1 MSVSLLYYYYYYYY
15 YYFCLVCEFNLIFSH
30 FYYYTSI
37 SQSPFSLSLLFLSS
51 FHFPGKSFFFFPEKL
66 LKPHC
71 QNNEHQ
77 QQEEPN
83 NPTGPFLQCF
93 ELILPW
99 LTPIELA
106 NISLTFKSL
115 NQLSKSTTLRQS
127 SENLPIPFHNTID
140 DHLYAH
146 FIYTPSQI
154 FLLLL
159 LLHNP
164 NTNHGVRWVL
174 AAR

>member
-1 MSVSLLYYYYYYYY
+1 MSVSLIYYYYYYY
-15 YYFCLVCEFNLIFSH
+15 CLVCEFNLIFSH

-37 SQSPFSLSLLFLSS
+37 SQSPLSLSLYSS
-51 FHFPGKSFFFFPEKL
+51 SPPSIFRENRFSFFPEKI

-159 LLHNP
+159 LLLHNP